1 MQKYSVGT
9 DVKHR
14 YTDMFRIWRQPSAN
28 PRFGYSAKFLHVLL
42 VFPSLFPL

>member
-14 YTDMFRIWRQPSAN
+14 YTDMFRIWPAAFRKSQIW
-28 PRFGYSAKFLHVLL
+28 
-42 VFPSLFPL
+42 VFR